1 MLTAEAAA
9 ANGSVWIKVRR
20 RMVNFLVPG
29 PAEPGLDF
37 RLRPYRTQ
45 GLERLRPPR

>member
-20 RMVNFLVPG
+20 RMVFFLFPQSLAV
-29 PAEPGLDF
+29 
-37 RLRPYRTQ
+37 
-45 GLERLRPPR
+45 